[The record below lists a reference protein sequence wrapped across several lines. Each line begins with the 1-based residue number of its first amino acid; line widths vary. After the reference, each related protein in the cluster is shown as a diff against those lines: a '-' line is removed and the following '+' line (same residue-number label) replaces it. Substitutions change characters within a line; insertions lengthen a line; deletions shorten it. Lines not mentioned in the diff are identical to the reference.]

1 MPMWWH
7 RHKQS
12 SREALAALEETRRA
26 LEETQERSR
35 EAEALGAWLRRV
47 RAANHMSERVEAL
60 IKASY
65 GEGGS
70 HDGGKVR

>member
-1 MPMWWH
+1 MPMWW
-7 RHKQS
+7 RRRKQACP
-12 SREALAALEETRRA
+12 EALRALEESRRA
-26 LEETQERSR
+26 LEETLERSP

-65 GEGGS
+65 GEGHTNGR
-70 HDGGKVR
+70 GKVR

>member
-1 MPMWWH
+1 MRMWW
-7 RHKQS
+7 RRNKQPS
-12 SREALAALEETRRA
+12 PEALQAIKESRKA
-26 LEETQERSR
+26 LEETQERSL

-65 GEGGS
+65 GEGPK

>member
-1 MPMWWH
+1 MPMWW
-7 RHKQS
+7 RRSRQS
-12 SREALAALEETRRA
+12 SQEAVQALQESRKALEKAR
-26 LEETQERSR
+26 ERSL

-47 RAANHMSERVEAL
+47 RHANHMSERVEAL

-65 GEGGS
+65 GEGPN